1 MVYTGKETLKEAL
14 TRQDIFNGYDAL
26 NASIDTLSKSGYG
39 AKAPTLLDSPLMGY
53 SDADIHK
60 EIPAKSELCCAVFIE
75 RLKDSGFRG
84 KYPTSMRLAEERI
97 ESEIRA
103 ISENTSPEY
112 KKELDDCRKYLSG
125 RQAVLEGYLDYV
137 INELYEGATDEYL
150 EEIDPEVFRVEKG
163 ASLSETMSALE
174 SAMDEL
180 LAGAEDFYTKELPG
194 HMGMTGEDARHFGLP
209 VEEAVR
215 KEDKEIRA
223 KALPQSDVTDN
234 GKREL
239 WINCGESILYFMTQ
253 KDTIKEAMKEF
264 LDRLDSIGVNH
275 DNFGWSALE
284 LRAGN
289 TDPDNYYRVIESCGP
304 GYPGRWEKEKTAKQK
319 SGNTR

>member
-1 MVYTGKETLKEAL
+1 MSTFTGKETLRDALEA
-14 TRQDIFNGYDAL
+14 QNIFPGYDAVFECRREL
-26 NASIDTLSKSGYG
+26 SLSGASLPEDEILGL
-39 AKAPTLLDSPLMGY
+39 PLDGFLA
-53 SDADIHK
+53 ADI
-60 EIPAKSELCCAVFIE
+60 ETQLSAKNELCIAVYIE
-75 RLKDSGFRG
+75 HLKDEGFRG
-84 KYPTSMRLAEERI
+84 TYPTSLSNAEKRIRKEYVHNPTESLAECE
-97 ESEIRA
+97 
-103 ISENTSPEY
+103 EY
-112 KKELDDCRKYLSG
+112 LDSR
-125 RQAVLEGYLDYV
+125 REVLENYLDG
-137 INELYEGATDEYL
+137 IIEEIEEGATEEYM
-150 EEIDPEVFRVEKG
+150 DMVETDDFAPTKG
-163 ASLSETMSALE
+163 DTVKDLDSKVKSALG
-174 SAMDEL
+174 EL
-180 LAGAEDFYTKELPG
+180 LSGAEDFYIKALAA
-194 HMGMTGEDARHFGLP
+194 HLGMPEEDARHFGLP

-239 WINCGESILYFMTQ
+239 WINCGESFLYFMTQ

-319 SGNTR
+319 RGNTR

>member
-26 NASIDTLSKSGYG
+26 KASIETLSKSGYG

-174 SAMDEL
+174 SAISEEGTGTTTGP
-180 LAGAEDFYTKELPG
+180 AQEATKKAESRSF
-194 HMGMTGEDARHFGLP
+194 TGFRQWP
-209 VEEAVR
+209 
-215 KEDKEIRA
+215 
-223 KALPQSDVTDN
+223 
-234 GKREL
+234 
-239 WINCGESILYFMTQ
+239 
-253 KDTIKEAMKEF
+253 
-264 LDRLDSIGVNH
+264 
-275 DNFGWSALE
+275 SALQKTMLKT
-284 LRAGN
+284 LRS
-289 TDPDNYYRVIESCGP
+289 DRSCQRKKQKAGP
-304 GYPGRWEKEKTAKQK
+304 GKKCWHKDKKKQEKQQTDI
-319 SGNTR
+319 